1 LSKDLKNAKLGIIL
15 ALSAALLTAFY
26 TPLSKT
32 LSAYL
37 PAILLGGIA
46 YLGAGGG
53 SGVIFLFRR
62 FVFKVKGMEPLKEKK
77 DWLYMG
83 LVMLLD
89 CFAVISFSFGLEGTS
104 GQVSSLL
111 AATELI
117 LTALIAFI
125 FFHEK
130 LRWPIWVGA
139 ALVSGSI
146 ICLALG
152 GKGATSSPYR
162 WLLILL
168 SYLLWSIENNL
179 TTQLSMKDPFEITF
193 FKCMTSGLVTVIFGL
208 CIGER
213 SAAWGYISLDF
224 LLGLIAVGF
233 SIAILVVAEKN
244 LGAGRS
250 TAIYS
255 SNPLIGVG
263 LSMLI
268 FKEAPNY
275 TFYLAL
281 GLMGLGLIISV
292 IEMLREDKEQ
302 KKKASVD
309 SKD

>member
-1 LSKDLKNAKLGIIL
+1 
-15 ALSAALLTAFY
+15 
-26 TPLSKT
+26 
-32 LSAYL
+32 
-37 PAILLGGIA
+37 
-46 YLGAGGG
+46 
-53 SGVIFLFRR
+53 
-62 FVFKVKGMEPLKEKK
+62 
-77 DWLYMG
+77 MG

-117 LTALIAFI
+117 LTSLIAFF

-130 LRWPIWVGA
+130 MRWPIWVGA
-139 ALVSGSI
+139 AFVSGSI

-168 SYLLWSIENNL
+168 AYLFWSIENNL
-179 TTQLSMKDPFEITF
+179 TTQLSSKDPFELTF
-193 FKCMTSGLVTVIFGL
+193 FKCMTSGSVTVIFGL
-208 CIGER
+208 CVGER
-213 SAAWGYISLDF
+213 SVQWGYLSLDF
-224 LLGLIAVGF
+224 LLGLIAIGF
-233 SIAILVVAEKN
+233 SIAILVMAERN

-268 FKEAPNY
+268 FSGAPDY
-275 TFYLAL
+275 TFFIAL
-281 GLMGLGLIISV
+281 GLMATGLIIAV

-302 KKKASVD
+302 KNLSSVD
-309 SKD
+309 KQN